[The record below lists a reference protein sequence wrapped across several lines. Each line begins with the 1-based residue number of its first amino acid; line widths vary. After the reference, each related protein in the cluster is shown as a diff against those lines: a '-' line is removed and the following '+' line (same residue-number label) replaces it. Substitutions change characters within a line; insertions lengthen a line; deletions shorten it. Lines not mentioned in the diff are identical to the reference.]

1 MDIGAIFAI
10 MNTNEAVVK
19 MIILRK
25 QLLYNYK
32 VSGAFFFHI
41 IFTDFFIL
49 LKEVATLLLRERVV
63 DKNVVK

>member
-1 MDIGAIFAI
+1 
-10 MNTNEAVVK
+10 

-49 LKEVATLLLRERVV
+49 LKEVATLLLRERVA